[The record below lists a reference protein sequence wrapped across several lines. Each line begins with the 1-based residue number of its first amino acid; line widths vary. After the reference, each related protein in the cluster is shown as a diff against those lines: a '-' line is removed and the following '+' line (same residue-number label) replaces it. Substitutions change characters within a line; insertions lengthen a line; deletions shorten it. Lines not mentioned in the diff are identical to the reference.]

1 MLQKS
6 SGDTDLI
13 IVLGSACMVSL
24 VGIFASIMY

>member
-1 MLQKS
+1 MMQKS

-24 VGIFASIMY
+24 VGVFASVMF